1 MRGKLA
7 PTHMSNFK
15 QTILVLDDDV
25 PVLNSLQFLLETHDF
40 AVRTFRSGGAML
52 DWVTQH
58 PSDCI
63 VVDYKMPELD
73 GLQVATQLRARGIS
87 TPVILITG
95 FPDDSIYLKAAAA
108 GIQQVLL
115 KPLFQ
120 DSLVARIT
128 DILPAAAANPEL
140 SSADLRKPT

>member
-1 MRGKLA
+1 MR
-7 PTHMSNFK
+7 NFK
-15 QTILVLDDDV
+15 PTILVLDDDV

-40 AVRTFRSGGAML
+40 AVRTFRSGAAML
-52 DWVTQH
+52 DWVTLH
-58 PSDCI
+58 SSDCI

-73 GLQVATQLRARGIS
+73 GLQVAAQLRALGIQ
-87 TPVILITG
+87 TPVILVTG

-115 KPLFQ
+115 KPDVE

-128 DILPAAAANPEL
+128 DMLPIAADPVD
-140 SSADLRKPT
+140 SPRGDLRNST